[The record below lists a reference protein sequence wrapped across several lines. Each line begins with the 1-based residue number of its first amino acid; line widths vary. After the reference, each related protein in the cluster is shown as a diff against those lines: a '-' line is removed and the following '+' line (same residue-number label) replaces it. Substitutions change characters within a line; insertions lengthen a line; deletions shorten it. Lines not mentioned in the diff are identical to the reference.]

1 MVDVGHSPLI
11 FRGFIFALITFFLF
25 TPKFTKKTS
34 EVLVSLLTFSAF
46 GSAFLTDIVLKK
58 GNLCSVEGNPYMRSI
73 ICRYGVMGMWVSK
86 TFILALFLV
95 GIWEMYRYCDEKRVY
110 EHKTSSGDYLFVN
123 FVMFIFLWVVWT
135 NILDLIVDIIVF

>member
-1 MVDVGHSPLI
+1 MVDVGHAPLI

-25 TPKFTKKTS
+25 KPRFTKKTS
-34 EVLVSLLTFSAF
+34 EVLVSILTISAF

-86 TFILALFLV
+86 TFILILFLL

-110 EHKTSSGDYLFVN
+110 DLGSASDDYLFVN
-123 FVMFIFLWVVWT
+123 SVMFLFLWVVWT